1 MRLKP
6 FLLASALATT
16 GLSACA
22 TFEDVETEELAL
34 PADYE
39 YAARAVET
47 AQPDPAWWSQFGDG
61 ELNTLINEA
70 MAENITLEAGVQRV
84 EQARAQLRI
93 AGANLLPSVNAAA
106 DVSGSY
112 SDADSSFGGIG
123 DGDIPGGGDFNT
135 DDFRTSGS
143 AGIGA
148 SYELDLFGRNR
159 AQVRGAEAQ
168 LAAQLFNQQALAL
181 TVQADTAATYINY
194 LALRERLEVAQS
206 NLDAVE
212 RILELVETQY
222 EAGAVSGFDLARQ
235 RSAVASARA
244 QIRPLVEQTRQ
255 TEIALAVLLGLPP
268 ENFEAP
274 AGDLFTLNT
283 PSIETGL
290 PSDLLL
296 RRPDLL
302 GAEASLSAADANID
316 VARAAFFPTINLSAG
331 LNAQNI
337 FDSANLVASLASG
350 LTTPIFQ
357 GGRLEGNL
365 DLAEAQYKE
374 IAANYRQTILV
385 SLQEVENA
393 LVSLQSGRER
403 EDLLEEAS
411 EQADRALEIA
421 EIRYQAGADDLLA
434 VLDAQQQQLS
444 ARDNLVQAR
453 QQRLTTSVDLYRAL
467 GGGWDEQAMAAAEK
481 LRGDGEAPR
490 ELASAE

>member
-1 MRLKP
+1 MRLKS
-6 FLLASALATT
+6 FLLASALAAT

-39 YAARAVET
+39 YASRAVE
-47 AQPDPAWWSQFGDG
+47 AARPDPIWWRHFDDA
-61 ELNTLINEA
+61 ELNTLVNAA
-70 MAENITLEAGVQRV
+70 MAENISLEAGVQRV
-84 EQARAQLRI
+84 EQARAQLRV
-93 AGANLLPSVNAAA
+93 AGASLLPSVSASA
-106 DVSGSY
+106 DASASY
-112 SDADSSFGGIG
+112 SDASSDFGG
-123 DGDIPGGGDFNT
+123 IPGGGSFGT
-135 DDFRTSGS
+135 DDFQTSGS

-148 SYELDLFGRNR
+148 NYELDLFGANR
-159 AQVRGAEAQ
+159 AQVRSAEAR

-181 TVQADTAATYINY
+181 AVQADTAATYINY
-194 LALRERLEVAQS
+194 LALQERLNVARR

-244 QIRPLVEQTRQ
+244 QIRPLIEQTRQ
-255 TEIALAVLLGLPP
+255 TEIALAVLLGEPP
-268 ENFEAP
+268 ETFEAP
-274 AGDLFTLNT
+274 AGDLFALET

-290 PSDLLL
+290 PSGLLL

-302 GAEASLSAADANID
+302 SAEASLAAADANIAA
-316 VARAAFFPTINLSAG
+316 ARAAFFPTINLSAG
-331 LNAQNI
+331 LNAQDV
-337 FDSANLVASLASG
+337 FDSASLVASLASG
-350 LTTPIFQ
+350 LTAPIFQ

-365 DLAEAQYKE
+365 EFAEAQYKE
-374 IAANYRQTILV
+374 IAANYRQTILT

-393 LVSLQSGRER
+393 LVSLESAREQ

-444 ARDNLVQAR
+444 ARDSLVRAR
-453 QQRLTTSVDLYRAL
+453 QQRLTNSVALYRAL
-467 GGGWDEQAMAAAEK
+467 GGGWDEQAVAAARE
-481 LRGDGEAPR
+481 LRGEGEAPR